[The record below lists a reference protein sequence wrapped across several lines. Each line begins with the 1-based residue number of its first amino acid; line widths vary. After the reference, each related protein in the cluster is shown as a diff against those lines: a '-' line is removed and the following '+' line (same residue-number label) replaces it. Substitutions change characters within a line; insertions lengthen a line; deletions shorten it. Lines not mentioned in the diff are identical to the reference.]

1 MGQEIW
7 RVLPWSREGAEHQL
21 AAGDALLSGLTTEQR
36 PAMRW
41 YHASKTALIAGI
53 GQPLS
58 DFDQAACRE
67 RGVSL
72 HRRASGGTAVLMTT
86 DLLMLDVAL
95 PAGHPLYT
103 PDVTRS
109 YRWFGEVWAAAL
121 HQCGIAVH
129 CLSVEVARDARQTLD
144 PLTRRACFGGYSPYE
159 VLENNRKLVGLSQIR
174 RRSGA
179 LLQAGIYLH
188 WRPEQLVSLLALAPD
203 ERATLTNRLYA
214 RATGLADRTIPPD
227 CPSPPELFPTFA
239 PVLPPPV
246 TGLIATWSAALETMQ
261 GIELHETTWSEA
273 EQDAR
278 WRAISRYTPLHG
290 SE

>member
-7 RVLPWSREGAEHQL
+7 RMLPWSREGAEHQL
-21 AAGDALLSGLTTEQR
+21 AAGDALLAGLATEQR
-36 PAMRW
+36 PAIRW
-41 YHASKTALIAGI
+41 YHTSKTALIAGI

-95 PAGHPLYT
+95 PTGHRLYT

-121 HQCGIAVH
+121 HQCGIIAH
-129 CLSVEVARDARQTLD
+129 CLSVEDARAARQTLD
-144 PLTRRACFGGYSPYE
+144 PLTRRACFGGFSPYE
-159 VLENNRKLVGLSQIR
+159 VLENNQKLVGLSQIR

-214 RATGLADRTIPPD
+214 RATGLADHPPD
-227 CPSPPELFPTFA
+227 CPSPPGT
-239 PVLPPPV
+239 LPASFVAALPSPV
-246 TGLIATWSAALETMQ
+246 TGLIAAWSAALETTE
-261 GIELHETTWSEA
+261 GIELHETAWSEA

-278 WRAISRYTPLHG
+278 GRAVSRYTPLHI

>member
-7 RVLPWSREGAEHQL
+7 RVLPWSREEAEYQL
-21 AAGDALLSGLTTEQR
+21 AAGDALLAGLATEQR
-36 PAMRW
+36 PAIRW

-58 DFDQAACRE
+58 DFDQTACRE
-67 RGVSL
+67 RGVLL

-95 PAGHPLYT
+95 PAKHPLYT

-109 YRWFGEVWAAAL
+109 YRWFGEVWVAAL
-121 HQCGIAVH
+121 RQCDITAH
-129 CLSVEVARDARQTLD
+129 CLSVEDARAARQTLD
-144 PLTRRACFGGYSPYE
+144 PLTRRACFGGFSPYE

-179 LLQAGIYLH
+179 LLQAGLYLH
-188 WRPEQLVSLLALAPD
+188 WRPVQLVSLLALAPD

-214 RATGLADRTIPPD
+214 RATGLADRPPD
-227 CPSPPELFPTFA
+227 GPSPPELFPPFA
-239 PVLPPPV
+239 PALPPPV
-246 TGLIATWSAALETMQ
+246 TRLIAAWSAALETMQ
-261 GIELHETTWSEA
+261 GIELHETAWSKV

-278 WRAISRYTPLHG
+278 QQAISRYAPLHG

>member
-1 MGQEIW
+1 M
-7 RVLPWSREGAEHQL
+7 